1 MTLGSGTVRIMVNNR
16 YQVLIHV
23 EFPTFVRHNPHLL
36 DIQQKI
42 LSRGNEMEKEKD
54 IVNEKKQA
62 KDNFLQEYNNR
73 EKQFKQYI
81 QDIYKTDKGWSEFA
95 FSFVRYRVWLDLEFK
110 SLSAWIEDKFEIK
123 GTGKTREIEK
133 LRQRIIYLA
142 KIGNPQFSVKKKNE
156 KATKTDYEKAKA
168 ICDKLNVDD
177 LMALRAY
184 VESLL
189 SAAENIE
196 EEEKEVTKIKRAA

>member
-1 MTLGSGTVRIMVNNR
+1 
-16 YQVLIHV
+16 
-23 EFPTFVRHNPHLL
+23 
-36 DIQQKI
+36 
-42 LSRGNEMEKEKD
+42 MEKEKD

>member
-1 MTLGSGTVRIMVNNR
+1 
-16 YQVLIHV
+16 
-23 EFPTFVRHNPHLL
+23 
-36 DIQQKI
+36 
-42 LSRGNEMEKEKD
+42 MEKEKD

-168 ICDKLNVDD
+168 ICDKLHFDD
-177 LMALRAY
+177 LVALSRY
-184 VESLL
+184 IEELL
-189 SAAENIE
+189 SKAESIQD
-196 EEEKEVTKIKRAA
+196 EKEEVKIRKAA